1 VQARHVPSPVIAI
14 RFATRRVCELAHTI
28 AIESS
33 TTSNAGGIRAESSFA
48 VSLNVAATAAEM
60 SSSQQAI
67 DSIVYRARTRDYSWE
82 IYIADYES
90 EMEFDPPEDESL
102 PPAPPPNTPV
112 PSPPSSPPPSPKV
125 NGIR

>member
-1 VQARHVPSPVIAI
+1 
-14 RFATRRVCELAHTI
+14 
-28 AIESS
+28 
-33 TTSNAGGIRAESSFA
+33 
-48 VSLNVAATAAEM
+48 M

-82 IYIADYES
+82 IYIADHES
-90 EMEFDPPEDESL
+90 EMEFNPPENEQD

-112 PSPPSSPPPSPKV
+112 PSPPSSPPSSPKV